1 MAGPCYFRLAGQAAP
16 GNENHAWFVYPLPA
30 SVPDVSAVCTEL
42 GDRRGSQ
49 GKICLRAAGKNR
61 KRIDM
66 KLLPLLLTMGL
77 IFTRSSAT
85 AADLTMALGGFDVGK
100 DTTAMAQVEYRFSTD
115 WSGLRPQAG
124 LFATADSGAY
134 VYAGIGYPFAIN
146 EKWSLVPS
154 LSGGYY
160 NEGAGKNLGN
170 DVEFYSQLRLEY
182 RLSPGAGIGLGV
194 GHISNAGIGDK
205 NPGAE
210 IVYLSYSIS
219 Y

>member
-1 MAGPCYFRLAGQAAP
+1 MGG
-16 GNENHAWFVYPLPA
+16 
-30 SVPDVSAVCTEL
+30 
-42 GDRRGSQ
+42 RRGNQ
-49 GKICLRAAGKNR
+49 AKACLRVAREKNR
-61 KRIDM
+61 KGDNM
-66 KLLPLLLTMGL
+66 KLLPLPLATGL
-77 IFTRSSAT
+77 ILTQSSAA
-85 AADLTMALGGFDVGK
+85 AADLSMALGGFDVGK
-100 DTTAMAQVEYRFSTD
+100 EATAMGQVEYRFPTD
-115 WSGLRPQAG
+115 WSGFRPQAG

-146 EKWSLVPS
+146 ETWSLIPS

-160 NEGAGKNLGN
+160 SDGAGKDLGY

-210 IVYLSYSIS
+210 TVYLSYSVS
-219 Y
+219 F